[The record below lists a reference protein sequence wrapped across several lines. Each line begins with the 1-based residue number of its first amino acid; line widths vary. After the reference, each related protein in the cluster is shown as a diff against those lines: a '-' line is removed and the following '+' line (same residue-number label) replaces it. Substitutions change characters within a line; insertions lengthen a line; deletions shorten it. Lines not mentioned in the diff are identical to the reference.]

1 MKFNLSIMQNPFI
14 ISTYKSPEYFC
25 DREKELEQ
33 LNSALN
39 NGRNIVLLSL
49 RRMGKTGL
57 IKHLFNKLEDDKN
70 VFTFYFDI
78 MNTNSI
84 EDFANMLANSILG
97 TFNSKS
103 KKLFDKTFKYF
114 SKFSPIV
121 SFDENGYPTMSL
133 KSNNIEQSK
142 VSITSIFNYLE
153 NQNQKIF
160 IAIDEFQ
167 QITKYSDKSFEA
179 FLRSNI
185 QHLNNVNFIFS
196 GSQQHILKKMFSSY
210 SEPFY
215 QSSDFLKLERINK
228 DIYAE
233 FIVNKFSETK
243 KQIKKEEVE
252 GILLWLDS
260 YTFYIQNFFNKLW
273 YISDKIVD
281 DNLILKTK
289 QYILDEH
296 NFIYSNLHNMLTK
309 MQYKLLKVI
318 AKENGVKHPTS
329 NGFINKHNL
338 GTTSTISSAIKA
350 LVDNEMIYYE
360 NNTYKVYD
368 VFLSKWLEKN

>member
-1 MKFNLSIMQNPFI
+1 MQNPFI

-70 VFTFYFDI
+70 VSTFYFDI

-84 EDFANMLANSILG
+84 EDFVNMLANSILG
-97 TFNSKS
+97 TFNSTS

-133 KSNNIEQSK
+133 KSNNTEQSK
-142 VSITSIFNYLE
+142 VSNTSIFNYLE

-243 KQIKKEEVE
+243 KQIKKEDVE
-252 GILLWLDS
+252 EILLWLDS

-309 MQYKLLKVI
+309 MQYKLLKAI

-329 NGFINKHNL
+329 NNFINKHNL

-368 VFLSKWLEKN
+368 VFLSKWLEQN